1 MLGLNL
7 LLGFNGLPKPWTKLW
22 VGAPGVAGQGQEGLG
37 MLSGPCP
44 HGIPPASALSRPGSP
59 SLMPQ
64 GCALLLSFPMCLGIR
79 DTTAAHYYNQG
90 GTGLQIPEQ
99 IVVFGES
106 QVQVGIRVG
115 GLFGLGN
122 LPTSPWTSGILAYIS
137 SGRQGD

>member
-7 LLGFNGLPKPWTKLW
+7 LPGLNGLLEPWTKLW
-22 VGAPGVAGQGQEGLG
+22 VEAPRKAGQSQEGLG

-44 HGIPPASALSRPGSP
+44 HGIPPASSLSRPGPP
-59 SLMPQ
+59 SLLPQ
-64 GCALLLSFPMCLGIR
+64 GCALLLSFPTYLGIR
-79 DTTAAHYYNQG
+79 DTTTAHYYNQG

-106 QVQVGIRVG
+106 QVQVNIRLG
-115 GLFGLGN
+115 HLFSLGN